1 MKDLEHA
8 GTVLITNPKGNGI
21 MGDDR
26 NGTISWEN
34 LAAKLFCLIC
44 AGAAIYFAG
53 KYVVGFAM
61 PFLFAWVV
69 SASALR
75 ASVPISRK
83 LKIPERLCAAATV
96 LFLLALIFILSALA
110 VNRIIVELGRLISE
124 LGNEHSDDLQNMIST
139 ALAYFDSLGSRVPLI
154 HRLREMEELSAFFD
168 GLDGVLGSAFGS
180 LISGITAGIP
190 SLAASLIKSLPSLLI
205 SFAVAV
211 ISSFYF
217 ALDRERVGKFFS
229 SLVPQIWRHHLPEL
243 RRSAGRAAAGY
254 IKAYLI
260 ILLITFCELF
270 IGFSVLR
277 VDYAFLL
284 AAVIAVIDI
293 LPVLGVGTVLIPWA
307 TIAFIEKNMRLGFGL
322 LILYGVIVIVRQ
334 FAEPK
339 IVGGTL
345 GIHPLLTL
353 AAMYLGFR
361 LFGVAGMIIGPILAL
376 LARAIATACRGA
388 PEGSR

>member
-1 MKDLEHA
+1 M
-8 GTVLITNPKGNGI
+8 
-21 MGDDR
+21 
-26 NGTISWEN
+26 
-34 LAAKLFCLIC
+34 
-44 AGAAIYFAG
+44 
-53 KYVVGFAM
+53 
-61 PFLFAWVV
+61 
-69 SASALR
+69 
-75 ASVPISRK
+75 
-83 LKIPERLCAAATV
+83 
-96 LFLLALIFILSALA
+96 
-110 VNRIIVELGRLISE
+110 
-124 LGNEHSDDLQNMIST
+124 
-139 ALAYFDSLGSRVPLI
+139 
-154 HRLREMEELSAFFD
+154 
-168 GLDGVLGSAFGS
+168 
-180 LISGITAGIP
+180 
-190 SLAASLIKSLPSLLI
+190 
-205 SFAVAV
+205 AV

-229 SLVPQIWRHHLPEL
+229 SLVPQTWRHHLPEL

-307 TIAFIEKNMRLGFGL
+307 TIAFIERNMRLGFGL